1 MGMVGLVVDVVGM
14 VEEERVADVV
24 VVEDVDIVA
33 GLSTMEGLSVTDL
46 FPDAPLYR
54 VFFSRQIYDK
64 YHICF
69 VLLK

>member
-54 VFFSRQIYDK
+54 VFFPGRFMIN
-64 YHICF
+64 IIF
-69 VLLK
+69 VLFC

>member
-54 VFFSRQIYDK
+54 VFSRQIYDK